1 MTTPTHTRMIP
12 TTWRA
17 SAAAAAL
24 LLAGAGSLAQGTAP
38 SGPAPD
44 SPGAAVGATR
54 SSMERADRSF
64 VEKAA
69 VGSMAEVE
77 LGKMAQQKA
86 ADPQVKAF
94 GERMVQD
101 HGKAHEELTRIG
113 SSKGV
118 TLPATMDRSHRRD
131 AERLAKLSGAEFDRE
146 YMKHMVDDHRN
157 DVKEFE
163 KASRSSKDTE
173 VKDFASRTL
182 PTLQTHLQ
190 LAENAYNS
198 VRSKKGSDKSTSE
211 KTSAATPTT
220 ATR

>member
-1 MTTPTHTRMIP
+1 MTSPPKIRMVP

-17 SAAAAAL
+17 SAAAAAM

-38 SGPAPD
+38 SGPAPE
-44 SPGAAVGATR
+44 SPSAAVGTTQ

-69 VGSMAEVE
+69 VGGMAEVE

-101 HGKAHEELTRIG
+101 HAKANEELTRIG
-113 SSKGV
+113 TSKGV

-146 YMKHMVDDHRN
+146 YMKHMVDDHRK

-163 KASRSSKDTE
+163 KASRSAKDTE
-173 VKDFASRTL
+173 VKDFAARTL

-190 LAENAYNS
+190 MAENAYNS
-198 VRSKKGSDKSTSE
+198 VRSRKGTDKSAGE